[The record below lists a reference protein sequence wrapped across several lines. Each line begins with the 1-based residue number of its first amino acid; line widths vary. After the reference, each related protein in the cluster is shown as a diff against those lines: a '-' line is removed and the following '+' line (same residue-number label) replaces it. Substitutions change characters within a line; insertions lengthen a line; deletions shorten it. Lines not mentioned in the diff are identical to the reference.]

1 MASLGQWSTHLVHAI
16 LAWFR
21 NAEVPVP
28 TTPEWTGTRALID
41 PFPPPPLKILPAPDL
56 TMASKKITMVITW
69 AIAPSPLP
77 VNGPVPVWLA
87 GGDTVSST
95 PYYIN
100 ILSRYLLFSAI
111 LLILIAFGIL
121 LLVCY
126 SGHARDAFD
135 YLLGKAIS
143 AYWLSEKSG
152 VGPSPSRLK
161 YRSCAINAA
170 RKTSPYYFQ
179 LGERFV
185 IRRRLRRRNFHQC
198 RQCLC
203 RVTRTRHSGLA
214 VETRQLRQ
222 PSLVSHALN
231 VWIHAVVRRLK
242 DFFGHKSV
250 QGAVLSFL
258 LVVLW
263 VTGPHVLNGLLAV
276 VALMNRS
283 FDQILDFK
291 DAILFGC
298 WEALQKG
305 ERLLTCICEWLIL
318 KLFDSFWGA
327 IALLLFGLLTWP
339 LASSIQSLPEH
350 SSWVA
355 DQVWQIAVMF
365 WPQQLLDLFIGR
377 PLIGYAAMVGLV
389 FYSIICVVAEL
400 CHRLFAW
407 DTVKNGFV
415 EVGITYKFRIS
426 CTIEKVDD
434 HKRKLHDK
442 KDQLVDGNTHLEVKI
457 AKHQDRN
464 DDPHGET
471 IDYQSLY
478 EELRN
483 QREQDRRAVGQL
495 TLQSDVGPPPKN
507 IEHLSTSTRSRT
519 SRQDRNLATTHGKG
533 TFVSDMES
541 SVHALGTKAKTPLE
555 CLEHGKDLVDL
566 QSKVELLTAELK
578 DKDAKLEDQKET
590 SAKLETALADLTAVI
605 ESIEA
610 MNLAGT
616 SRHLPVPSCAELL
629 EAFESDGVQQEYLT
643 MYTDMGYSDEVAVG
657 LIDHKGYFRIEE
669 VAVALDHWASTKH
682 DLKFQIGYLEKYQ
695 SCERA
700 LKDNPQAEPLE
711 QGYRLPQ
718 FLGGKHDDD
727 PERIVVWLHH
737 NGADENNLL
746 AHYSGMRNH
755 IPSL

>member
-1 MASLGQWSTHLVHAI
+1 MLVMFLIICSL
-16 LAWFR
+16 
-21 NAEVPVP
+21 
-28 TTPEWTGTRALID
+28 
-41 PFPPPPLKILPAPDL
+41 
-56 TMASKKITMVITW
+56 TW
-69 AIAPSPLP
+69 
-77 VNGPVPVWLA
+77 
-87 GGDTVSST
+87 
-95 PYYIN
+95 
-100 ILSRYLLFSAI
+100 LSW
-111 LLILIAFGIL
+111 
-121 LLVCY
+121 LLV
-126 SGHARDAFD
+126 
-135 YLLGKAIS
+135 I
-143 AYWLSEKSG
+143 EK
-152 VGPSPSRLK
+152 V
-161 YRSCAINAA
+161 
-170 RKTSPYYFQ
+170 
-179 LGERFV
+179 
-185 IRRRLRRRNFHQC
+185 LRRSFTFS
-198 RQCLC
+198 L
-203 RVTRTRHSGLA
+203 
-214 VETRQLRQ
+214 EIPLRQ
-222 PSLVSHALN
+222 PSLVSYALN

-263 VTGPHVLNGLLAV
+263 VTGPHVVNELLAV

-291 DAILFGC
+291 DAFLFGC

-305 ERLLTCICEWLIL
+305 ERILTCICEWLIV

-355 DQVWQIAVMF
+355 DQVWQIAVIF

-434 HKRKLHDK
+434 HKRKLNDN

-457 AKHQDRN
+457 AKHRDRN

-483 QREQDRRAVGQL
+483 QREHNQRAVGQL
-495 TLQSDVGPPPKN
+495 TAQSDVGPPHKN

-533 TFVSDMES
+533 TFISDMES

-566 QSKVELLTAELK
+566 QSKVELLTADLK

-590 SAKLETALADLTAVI
+590 SAKLETALADLTKSSDDFGKANTIANGPPKEVERRNEWLACTGMVASRFRHPKIQGSATLCEQLERLRGSLDVNSRLVEKLEHELGAAHAELKSHAEEAAKPPSKALASFSQSFPQGFDIIPTASIDAQCGFYAVI

-616 SRHLPVPSCAELL
+616 SRHLPVPSCADLL
-629 EAFESDGVQQEYLT
+629 EAFESDDVQQKYLT

-695 SCERA
+695 SCEGV
-700 LKDNPQAEPLE
+700 LKDNPQGEPLE

-718 FLGGKHDDD
+718 LLGGKHDDD

-737 NGADENNLL
+737 NGAGENSLL

-755 IPSL
+755 IPSS